1 MLALAVN
8 QPANMSRG
16 AGSPHGEKSSCF
28 IFPPFSN
35 VTHALVDV
43 QLEFLLRNALLDP
56 LAEGGV
62 AGRAAAAL
70 AVLDQAAAL
79 AVEGRRGRPVVAVLL
94 GTETIH
100 PGGGATPCGIRQ
112 QNKCNTHHKIPSES
126 PESVEITSG
135 LGLRC
140 PPQVLR
146 I

>member
-94 GTETIH
+94 GTEAIH
-100 PGGGATPCGIRQ
+100 PGGGGPLLAEFA
-112 QNKCNTHHKIPSES
+112 NKTNVTHTTNSLPRVPSPS
-126 PESVEITSG
+126 
-135 LGLRC
+135 R
-140 PPQVLR
+140 
-146 I
+146 